1 MQRDLHKE
9 MKKGWEMPR
18 NRPKIKGYR
27 AFLKAKKKASSVIG
41 LNRQGF

>member
-18 NRPKIKGYR
+18 NRPKIKGHR
-27 AFLKAKKKASSVIG
+27 ALRKAKKKAGSVIG
-41 LNRQGF
+41 LNWQGF